1 MKFAQIQQMVNTLG
15 IDQNAI
21 MKYIQDHPDYFLSA
35 EMQDYKEPII
45 KLLDE
50 MDLNFYQKL
59 QMYSPLVNMHRD
71 VSHSSEMVHLHS
83 HSFYEILYCESGNIQ
98 YLIGDNRY
106 SIRKGDIILVPP
118 GISHRPIFQGEL
130 VEPYSRIVLWVSSD
144 FMTDLI
150 KKFPDSDTPD
160 RFIIRTS
167 KSSLDFLK
175 TYFVNGVRECQA
187 KNVGWESY
195 LYYNTGMLLT
205 ELYRAMGTQ
214 IINMPKAK
222 EDELDQII
230 SYIENN
236 YMNRITLE
244 DTAKEFL
251 ISQSTLSKLFQN
263 NLEISFYRFVTQ
275 RRLINAKK
283 RIEDGESLDTIG
295 NSCGFNDY
303 ATFYRAFKKEYGL
316 APREYQKLVK

>member
-15 IDQNAI
+15 IDQTAI
-21 MKYIQDHPDYFLSA
+21 MKYIQDHPDYFESS
-35 EMQDYKEPII
+35 EMQDYKEPIL

-71 VSHSSEMVHLHS
+71 VSHSSETVHLHS

-98 YLIGDNRY
+98 YLVGDNRY

-130 VEPYSRIVLWVSSD
+130 AEPYERIVLWVSTEFVSALAKMFPSD
-144 FMTDLI
+144 RVEDHY
-150 KKFPDSDTPD
+150 
-160 RFIIRTS
+160 IIRTN
-167 KSSLDFLK
+167 KSSLEPLK
-175 TYFVNGVRECQA
+175 LYFTNGVKECQV
-187 KNVGWESY
+187 KNIGWESY

-205 ELYRAMGTQ
+205 ELYRAMSTKKLH
-214 IINMPKAK
+214 MPKAK

-236 YMNRITLE
+236 YTSKITLE
-244 DTAKEFL
+244 QTAKHFL

-263 NLEISFYRFVTQ
+263 SLEISFYRFVTQ

-283 RIEDGESLDTIG
+283 RIEDGEALDTLG

-316 APREYQKLVK
+316 SPREYQKLVR